1 MAQIPMVSS
10 VSHRQRSYAS
20 RLQLRRDRR
29 QSRVQRQ
36 LVCFWMLQA
45 WSAVLPPTRMRT
57 LGQTAWLEWTPA
69 SPVAREDFRGRVDLS

>member
-29 QSRVQRQ
+29 QSRGQRQ
-36 LVCFWMLQA
+36 LVRFWMLQA
-45 WSAVLPPTRMRT
+45 WSAILPPTRTRT
-57 LGQTAWLEWTPA
+57 LSQTVLLE
-69 SPVAREDFRGRVDLS
+69 